1 MIGARVALLPLLT
14 LLTLLLTA
22 GCSTARDRATD
33 ERATAEA
40 NSRTASAIIGGTDS
54 DASQDA
60 VVLVMHYDALQVGG
74 ASAGCTGTLL
84 APNLVLTARHCVAVT
99 DESAACDEN
108 GNATFG
114 GAIRSEHAPSKLYAF
129 SGPQRPDF
137 LAGLEKGARGLEILD
152 DDAKTLCNHDIAL
165 ILLDRP
171 LGGGKRAPVRL
182 EGGPRM
188 LESVRVVG
196 WGVTAT
202 SANPPARQQRGG
214 VKVLALGPAP
224 RLGPAEFRVTE
235 SGCAGDSGG
244 PAFAEDTGALLGVL
258 SRGGNANE
266 IKPEDPSSACVGAE
280 NVFTSAAKYKDL
292 ITAAYARAGHAPWLE
307 GQAEPEASSGG
318 AAPGLGDE
326 GEDSGCSIAAAR
338 SRHEAGA
345 TPAWLRALAACVAC
359 VACIAR
365 RRTRS

>member
-1 MIGARVALLPLLT
+1 MIRARIALLALLC
-14 LLTLLLTA
+14 TA
-22 GCSTARDRATD
+22 ACTARTAR
-33 ERATAEA
+33 ERASDGRVPEA
-40 NSRTASAIIGGTDS
+40 TSRTASAIIGGTDS

-99 DESAACDEN
+99 DGSAACDEN

-129 SGPQRPDF
+129 SGSQRPDF

-165 ILLDRP
+165 LLLDRP
-171 LGGGKRAPVRL
+171 LAGGKRAPVRL
-182 EGGPRM
+182 DGGPR
-188 LESVRVVG
+188 LAESVRVVG
-196 WGVTAT
+196 WGVTEK

-214 VKVLALGPAP
+214 VKVLAIGPGP

-244 PAFAEDTGALLGVL
+244 PAFSEETGALLGVL
-258 SRGGNANE
+258 SRGGNADE
-266 IKPEDPSSACVGAE
+266 IKPEDPSSGCLGAE

-292 ITAAYARAGHAPWLE
+292 VSGAYARAGHAPWLE
-307 GQAEPEASSGG
+307 GQPEPTAASGAE
-318 AAPGLGDE
+318 APAPVDDE
-326 GEDSGCSIAAAR
+326 GSGCAVAAAR
-338 SRHEAGA
+338 SRVLSADTSA
-345 TPAWLRALAACVAC
+345 AWLRAVAGIAACVAC
-359 VACIAR
+359 FVR
-365 RRTRS
+365 RRARS